1 MICIVITA
9 SGGSMSGQGGSCP
22 PPQNLPLAPLQ
33 TFCLS
38 LALVL
43 LSEAV
48 VDLYKMFAEYIL
60 FKQNF

>member
-1 MICIVITA
+1 MLRQLRLNIIGVAFYCHNFSIN
-9 SGGSMSGQGGSCP
+9 S
-22 PPQNLPLAPLQ
+22 LPR
-33 TFCLS
+33 LS